1 LRSTFASHLRHGVAY
16 TVIDVDVG
24 TRNLPGFL
32 GALSINWTVKN
43 IVDRMCQPVCV
54 KRGKV
59 APIANYL
66 TVGTVR
72 KVIKSKHERFVQ
84 CPLLGAKRTW
94 LPDRKMSA
102 YDPKRTWTWFVTA
115 IATAGPSAKI
125 NHTQS
130 NFQTA
135 RRFSLFIFII
145 IAFQPTRERILPA
158 RKRFDETPSH
168 WRSVCDLDRLL
179 PLAAARAR
187 ANVHLTGLLLQN
199 YSHYTDWTK
208 ASAIQARACG
218 ESRKKLRL
226 RRNQQLASLETNPG
240 LWKKKQTPGP

>member
-1 LRSTFASHLRHGVAY
+1 LQAQIPGRPDPIHIGQSGPELWFSNGRAPRHTRLLPLDRAGRTAARLRSTFASHLRHGVAY

-102 YDPKRTWTWFVTA
+102 YDPKRT
-115 IATAGPSAKI
+115 
-125 NHTQS
+125 
-130 NFQTA
+130 
-135 RRFSLFIFII
+135 
-145 IAFQPTRERILPA
+145 
-158 RKRFDETPSH
+158 
-168 WRSVCDLDRLL
+168 
-179 PLAAARAR
+179 
-187 ANVHLTGLLLQN
+187 
-199 YSHYTDWTK
+199 
-208 ASAIQARACG
+208 
-218 ESRKKLRL
+218 
-226 RRNQQLASLETNPG
+226 
-240 LWKKKQTPGP
+240 